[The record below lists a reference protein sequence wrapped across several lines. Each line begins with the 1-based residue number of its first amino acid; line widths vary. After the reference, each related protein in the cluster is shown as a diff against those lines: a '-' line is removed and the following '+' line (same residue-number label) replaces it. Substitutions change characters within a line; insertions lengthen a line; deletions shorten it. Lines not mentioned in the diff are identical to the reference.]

1 MHYKG
6 TFWFILRRLNDKDIS
21 WFFIILYKFYFL
33 VMKIMDSFLWFL
45 FRNEKIYLFL
55 HFKLFFD
62 VEIYLF
68 WCSYMVVRK
77 CGNVL
82 WVTNVHWYA
91 WQHPNHIVKSEMSQY
106 LARNTKKNSFMVYP
120 SISYYVN
127 FILSNIWAIF
137 NFSSFI

>member
-1 MHYKG
+1 MI
-6 TFWFILRRLNDKDIS
+6 FIGFFYHTVQILFFSNEDFGFIS
-21 WFFIILYKFYFL
+21 LISLPKWENISILH
-33 VMKIMDSFLWFL
+33 S
-45 FRNEKIYLFL
+45 
-55 HFKLFFD
+55 KLFFD

-68 WCSYMVVRK
+68 WCSCWYMVVRK